1 MYYSIFNTPISE
13 VIAVGDEQGLQMLH
27 LNTNQTNSKFTLS
40 KRWQLNNNYFTEVKQ
55 QVLQYLAGNRKHFTL
70 KLNPQGTEFQKQVWQ
85 ELLKI
90 PYGQTIS
97 YKQLAINIGNAKA
110 SRAVGAAN
118 GKNPLAIIIPCH
130 RVIGSNGQLTGYAH
144 GLTIKQKLLNTEKLN
159 EVYDVL
165 LQHYGPL
172 NWWPA
177 KNSYEVMVGAILTQN
192 TSWSNVEKAIS
203 NFKQELTAQL
213 IKQLSINDLAQII
226 KPSGYYNQK
235 AKKLKALT
243 DWFEQ
248 YDFNILNTKHK
259 TTLQLRTELLNIFG
273 VGKETADCI
282 LTYALKKPSF
292 IIDTYTKRLLTRLGF
307 KLPNEYNEIQNL
319 FQQSIAPDLYKYNE
333 YHALIVKHATEF
345 CFKTPKCTNCPLLS
359 LCQREHVS

>member
-1 MYYSIFNTPISE
+1 
-13 VIAVGDEQGLQMLH
+13 
-27 LNTNQTNSKFTLS
+27 
-40 KRWQLNNNYFTEVKQ
+40 
-55 QVLQYLAGNRKHFTL
+55 
-70 KLNPQGTEFQKQVWQ
+70 
-85 ELLKI
+85 
-90 PYGQTIS
+90 
-97 YKQLAINIGNAKA
+97 
-110 SRAVGAAN
+110 
-118 GKNPLAIIIPCH
+118 
-130 RVIGSNGQLTGYAH
+130 
-144 GLTIKQKLLNTEKLN
+144 
-159 EVYDVL
+159 
-165 LQHYGPL
+165 
-172 NWWPA
+172 
-177 KNSYEVMVGAILTQN
+177 MVGAILTQN

-213 IKQLSINDLAQII
+213 IKQLSINDLAQTI

-259 TTLQLRTELLNIFG
+259 TTLQLRTELLSIFG